1 MSLPCFPGI
10 DKKISKRHDATITPK
25 RANMPEYKNN
35 PSEAKPNFQLFKK
48 QYIDAMLSFYHH
60 VILSVSHPIAI

>member
-1 MSLPCFPGI
+1 
-10 DKKISKRHDATITPK
+10 
-25 RANMPEYKNN
+25 MPEYKNN